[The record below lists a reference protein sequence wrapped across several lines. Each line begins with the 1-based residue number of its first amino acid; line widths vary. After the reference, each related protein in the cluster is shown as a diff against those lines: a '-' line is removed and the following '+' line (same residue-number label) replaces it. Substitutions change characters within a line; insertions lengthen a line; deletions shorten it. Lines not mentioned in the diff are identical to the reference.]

1 MRFGIED
8 EGRVRSDVM
17 LHNIVNI
24 FCLLK
29 VSLDFFDLNNL
40 AVFLSTHTEAEGT
53 YITENSGPVRC
64 SDVS

>member
-8 EGRVRSDVM
+8 EGRVRSDIM
-17 LHNIVNI
+17 LHNLVTI

-29 VSLDFFDLNNL
+29 ISFDFFNLINL
-40 AVFLSTHTEAEGT
+40 AVSLFTHAEVEGT
-53 YITENSGPVRC
+53 YIIENSGPVRC

>member
-8 EGRVRSDVM
+8 EGRVWSDIM

-29 VSLDFFDLNNL
+29 ISFDFFDLNNL
-40 AVFLSTHTEAEGT
+40 AAFLSTHAEAEGT
-53 YITENSGPVRC
+53 YIIENSGPVRC
-64 SDVS
+64 SNVS